1 MPKVIEA
8 IYENGVIKPL
18 KSLNLP
24 DRTRLV
30 ITIEE
35 RGEITEEF
43 LNELN
48 VMLRKSRKI
57 QTSREKLDEKF
68 YEGKM
73 LH

>member
-1 MPKVIEA
+1 MPRVIEV

-43 LNELN
+43 LNELS
-48 VMLRKSRKI
+48 VMLGKSRKI
-57 QTSREKLDEKF
+57 QTSRKKMDETF
-68 YEGKM
+68 CGGKM

>member
-1 MPKVIEA
+1 MGKVIEV

-35 RGEITEEF
+35 RDEITEEF
-43 LNELN
+43 LNELS
-48 VMLRKSRKI
+48 VMLGRSRKI
-57 QTSREKLDEKF
+57 QTSRKKMDETF
-68 YEGKM
+68 CEGKM

>member
-43 LNELN
+43 LNELS

-57 QTSREKLDEKF
+57 QTSREKLDEIF